1 VPFKMMEFK
10 SFCETLGVSRSATQ
24 EAVKHR
30 YRKPARIYQSDVR
43 KGPVAE
49 ARFKTL
55 AESLHRARLA
65 GQLSRRLEI
74 DLPHPAPAH
83 DLLDEI
89 TALRARLQRAEA
101 G

>member
-1 VPFKMMEFK
+1 MMKFKN
-10 SFCETLGVSRSATQ
+10 FCETLGVSRSATQ
-24 EAVKHR
+24 EEVKHP
-30 YRKPARIYQSDVR
+30 YRKPARKYQPDVR

-65 GQLSRRLEI
+65 GQLSRHVEI
-74 DLPHPAPAH
+74 DPPRAAPAH

-89 TALRARLQRAEA
+89 SALRARLQRAEA